1 MRRAALLLTLASACA
16 TSSNA
21 GPALPEGPVALRLIG
36 ADGAPLNV
44 AGLRGKVVIVSI
56 FGTWSDPALV
66 ELRLFETMRER
77 WQEDVEVV
85 CAIVEEDQQMVRI
98 FEDTFEFPFHVGRV
112 EDPRAFTSQFGPFG
126 PISVSPTS
134 VLLDKRGHIA
144 ARMDGMWP
152 PEVLTEA
159 LETLVARPD

>member
-1 MRRAALLLTLASACA
+1 M
-16 TSSNA
+16 
-21 GPALPEGPVALRLIG
+21 ALRLVG

-44 AGLRGKVVIVSI
+44 AALRGKVVIVSI

-77 WQEDVEVV
+77 WAEDVEVV

-98 FEDTFEFPFHVGRV
+98 FTQTFAFPFHAGRV
-112 EDPRAFTSQFGPFG
+112 EDPRWFTSEQGPFG
-126 PISVSPTS
+126 PITVSPTS
-134 VLLDKRGHIA
+134 VLLDRDGRIA

-159 LETLVARPD
+159 LEELVGDDDA